1 MIFILLVALYAF
13 ATGRV
18 VITHHLTVSGPRA
31 RVFGFL
37 VLLLIFPAR
46 WLLNL
51 AVVKL
56 TPQGWLGQ
64 GMHLVVVNGV
74 FLFVYVLGLALL
86 CRDRHEPAPLA

>member
-1 MIFILLVALYAF
+1 MIFILLIALYAF

-31 RVFGFL
+31 RLFGFL

-51 AVVKL
+51 AVVTL
-56 TPQGWLGQ
+56 TPRGWLDQ
-64 GMHLVVVNGV
+64 GIHLAVLNGV

-86 CRDRHEPAPLA
+86 CRDPHEAKPLA